1 MAYVLPAGG
10 VFYSFHSVFLHTLI
24 KTAHPINFTEIC
36 KTMSLLNRKSRFYFL
51 SFLKHDFKASITVF
65 FVALPLCLGISL
77 ASGVPMYSGLLAG
90 IIGGVIVTLISKS
103 ALSVSGPA
111 AGLTA
116 ICAAAITQLGAIEIF
131 FLSVAVAGLLQ
142 ILLGVFRLGGFTH
155 FIPAA
160 VIKGMLAAIGIILM
174 SKQIPSLIGY
184 DKPDFWSNE
193 LFNIFSFKHLFS
205 NVSSLYANTSVGVM
219 LIALL
224 SIILLFVWKKT
235 FAKKISFLPTSFI
248 TVFFGVALAFL
259 FTRYVPQLALEKTQ
273 YVTIPK
279 DIFAQI
285 KFPRFNAIF
294 SNTEIWRNA
303 VVICFVATLET
314 LLSIAAIDKLDPYNR
329 ITPQNRELVAQG
341 TGNFLSGLLGGI
353 PITAVIVRSSANAE
367 AGGKTKLSSFA
378 HGLWILLAVLFAIPV
393 INLIPYC
400 VLSVILIRTGY
411 NLAKPKM
418 IISVYKQGRE
428 QFLPFI
434 ITVLSILLTD
444 LLIGVLIGIGYSIY
458 FLIKHTYRAG
468 FTLKEKTEGHLKHF
482 TVDLA
487 MNVSFLNKKKIME
500 MLDGLPEYSIVE
512 IIGANSIYIDRD
524 ILEIFQDF
532 KPKAHNKHIQLI
544 LKDVPEVET
553 IELH

>member
-1 MAYVLPAGG
+1 
-10 VFYSFHSVFLHTLI
+10 
-24 KTAHPINFTEIC
+24 
-36 KTMSLLNRKSRFYFL
+36 MSLVNRKIRFYFL

-77 ASGVPMYSGLLAG
+77 ACGTPVYSGLLAG
-90 IIGGVIVTLISKS
+90 IIGGTVVTLISRS
-103 ALSVSGPA
+103 ELSVSGPA

-142 ILLGVFRLGGFTH
+142 ILLGILRLGGFTH
-155 FIPAA
+155 FIPSA
-160 VIKGMLAAIGIILM
+160 VIKGMLTAIGIILI
-174 SKQIPSLIGY
+174 SKQIPALIGY
-184 DKPDFWSNE
+184 DKPEFWSNE
-193 LFNIFSFKHLFS
+193 FFNIISFKNLYS
-205 NVSSLYANTSVGVM
+205 NVDSLYKHTSAGVI

-224 SIILLFVWKKT
+224 SIILLYVWKRT
-235 FAKKISFLPTSFI
+235 LAKKINFLPTSFVI
-248 TVFFGVALAFL
+248 VLVGVGLAYIFQK
-259 FTRYVPQLALEKTQ
+259 YVPQLILKPTQ
-273 YVTIPK
+273 FVAVPH
-279 DIFAQI
+279 DIFSQI
-285 KFPRFNAIF
+285 RFPKFDALF

-303 VVICFVATLET
+303 VVICFVASLET

-341 TGNFLSGLLGGI
+341 TGNFFSGLLGGI

-367 AGGKTKLSSFA
+367 AGAKTKLSSFT
-378 HGLWILLAVLFAIPV
+378 HGIWLLLAVLFAIPL

-418 IISVYKQGRE
+418 ILSVYKQGRE

-434 ITVLSILLTD
+434 ITVVSILFTD

-458 FLIKHTYRAG
+458 FLVKHTYRAG
-468 FTLKEKTEGHLKHF
+468 FTIKEKTEGHIKHF
-482 TVDLA
+482 SIVLA
-487 MNVSFLNKKKIME
+487 LNVSFLNKKKFME

-512 IIGANSIYIDRD
+512 IIGSNSVYIDLD
-524 ILEIFQDF
+524 VLEIFQDF
-532 KPKAHNKHIQLI
+532 KAKAHNRHIQLI
-544 LKDVPEVET
+544 LKDIPEVET